1 MESGHRHPGSIA
13 GSGVMTHEG
22 KTESNAATKAA
33 QPVSAATLRRV
44 VAGVRGRSVFH
55 EPLQKYTSFRIGGP
69 ADVLVEPVDIDDVAL
84 LVRQATVNRVRIF
97 VLGGTNL
104 LIRDGGIRGVVMSL
118 SKLRVIREEP
128 GHVLYAEGG
137 VGMPTLIGYAI
148 RRGLSGL
155 EWGAGIPGT
164 VAGCVVMNAGTRLGE
179 MKDAVQAVRLVTPK
193 GEVAEIDASDI
204 EFEYRHA
211 RLPRGVVV
219 GVRLQLRAGV
229 RASIEKTVKDYLQY
243 RKETQPLAQAS
254 AGCVFRNPPRD
265 SAGRLVEAAGLK
277 GARVGDA
284 QVSEKHANF
293 MVNLGHA
300 RATDVLDLIK
310 KVRREVRRKTGVSL
324 DLELKVVGEA

>member
-1 MESGHRHPGSIA
+1 MN
-13 GSGVMTHEG
+13 HEG
-22 KTESNAATKAA
+22 ETKSTAAAKGT
-33 QPVSAATLRRV
+33 QPVSTATLRRV
-44 VAGVRGRSVFH
+44 VAGVRGRSLFH
-55 EPLQKYTSFRIGGP
+55 EPLQKYTSFKIGGP

-84 LVRQATVNRVRIF
+84 LVKQATANKVRVF

-118 SKLRVIREEP
+118 SKLRTMREEP

-137 VGMPTLIGYAI
+137 VGMPTLIGYAV
-148 RRGLSGL
+148 RRGLSGV

-179 MKDAVQAVRLVTPK
+179 MKDSVKAVRLVTPK
-193 GEVAEIDASDI
+193 GDVTDIDASDI

-229 RASIEKTVKDYLQY
+229 RAAIEKTVKEYLQY
-243 RKETQPLAQAS
+243 RKDTQPLALPS

-284 QVSEKHANF
+284 QVSDKHANF
-293 MVNLGHA
+293 MVNVGHA
-300 RATDVLDLIK
+300 RAKDVLDLIK

-324 DLELKVVGEA
+324 DLELKIVGEA